1 MVINMAKLIALMASG
16 AKMGFGVF
24 GRGGGRGGKGGGTF
38 IGGGGGAG
46 GGGKG
51 GGRGGVVPG
60 GGGKKGGSKP
70 GKKTGGGS
78 TVVPG
83 GGGGKKGGSKKGKP
97 TGSTLANG
105 GNNKNKPTTPKP
117 TRKGVAGAGA
127 GAVGG
132 ALAFLAIG
140 PATDQLSG
148 VSAAMSDV
156 EYKAN
161 GLMTTGRSLD
171 GMFADVSQGNMQT
184 FDGALTQVAN
194 PTKYMKFEQGV
205 AAVGGAI
212 LGATPP
218 LDVAKAKF
226 EGIDA
231 ALTNMPA
238 DQAATQ
244 FSKIRAQAVQLG
256 IPMDKLTAQF
266 PQYRDSVAST
276 VTASDKAA
284 GGMGNATVAA
294 NKMAG
299 VVGGPVKRSLMD
311 VDSMQIKPKTFNTT
325 DNVTP
330 KATAA
335 GSGVKTL
342 DGLTANPTMK
352 ATDGVTPKV
361 NTASSALGGL
371 NGDTANTHIK
381 TSNEA
386 PGAVSAAAGALNG
399 INGKTAITYI
409 KTVRTSSTNP
419 SGNVNVT
426 SPSSVGRRWTGG
438 MTNPG
443 SNYIVGEH
451 GPEIGITRSGSM
463 MLLGAGGQHQFTPD
477 SATAIIPAGAT
488 RDPLN
493 GNYGQAPDWAK
504 KMLQGGVAK
513 NAGASMGGNSPSV
526 FAPNVKIEVN
536 NPSSTVDMKRAV
548 RDAMN
553 GIQYDREGRR

>member
-1 MVINMAKLIALMASG
+1 
-16 AKMGFGVF
+16 
-24 GRGGGRGGKGGGTF
+24 
-38 IGGGGGAG
+38 
-46 GGGKG
+46 
-51 GGRGGVVPG
+51 
-60 GGGKKGGSKP
+60 
-70 GKKTGGGS
+70 
-78 TVVPG
+78 
-83 GGGGKKGGSKKGKP
+83 
-97 TGSTLANG
+97 
-105 GNNKNKPTTPKP
+105 
-117 TRKGVAGAGA
+117 
-127 GAVGG
+127 
-132 ALAFLAIG
+132 
-140 PATDQLSG
+140 
-148 VSAAMSDV
+148 
-156 EYKAN
+156 
-161 GLMTTGRSLD
+161 
-171 GMFADVSQGNMQT
+171 MFADVSQGNMQT

-311 VDSMQIKPKTFNTT
+311 VDSMQIKPKTFNAT

-553 GIQYDREGRR
+553 EIQYDREGRR